1 MPPISKTSK
10 PASQCTHPTLCY
22 TTTHHAQKAGY
33 VRPTLSQR
41 LAAATPAGTF
51 TTPLPKYSNP
61 DPNSY
66 PDTDPN
72 SSSESDTE
80 SKLYPAPLVLPG
92 SEISLYPQARGQS
105 LRGWLRNGNVN
116 RVTEERKVI
125 YISLPPGY
133 GEGVEAMRGW
143 TVPVGFGD
151 ANQGMG
157 KGKGKEKGRG
167 GNRGN
172 GKRMGMGLDYELVAR
187 YVGVFYHG
195 LEVKVLPEGEF
206 AWLIDEDG
214 NGNRDSEDPAAQEKR
229 KGKSRAKTK
238 GNSKARSRSRAVL
251 DFENDPRIGLRSSSS
266 NEYTTI
272 RSRPTPNYPY
282 SNQLNLNDILDF
294 AIASLPDDAYALLM
308 LLEHDLYEDEEDEFV
323 CGRAYGGSRVAVV
336 SGARYWPGFDEEENV
351 ERVHGWPASHCDGY
365 LETVLDDDKPK
376 SGRKK
381 EGDVKKRVVVG
392 VEANGGIER
401 ATPLQ
406 RTLKVYAPPKTPKA
420 LTLLHIARL
429 ARTASHELGHCVGIA
444 HCTYYACIMQGS
456 ASLAEDARQPPYL
469 CPVDEA
475 KVLRATGKGV
485 VSERRMESWRR
496 ERLVAMRQF
505 CKNVVEEWGV
515 DGGGSMF
522 ECLEKWVEALLEREG
537 EGSEREEK
545 KQERVVIDLT
555 MDE

>member
-22 TTTHHAQKAGY
+22 TTTHHAQEVGY

-41 LAAATPAGTF
+41 LAAASPTGTF

-61 DPNSY
+61 DPSSY

-133 GEGVEAMRGW
+133 GDGVEGMRGW
-143 TVPVGFGD
+143 T
-151 ANQGMG
+151 
-157 KGKGKEKGRG
+157 GRG

-172 GKRMGMGLDYELVAR
+172 GKRMGTGLDYELVAR
-187 YVGVFYHG
+187 YVKVFYHG
-195 LEVKVLPEGEF
+195 LEVRVLPEGEF
-206 AWLIDEDG
+206 AWLVDEDG
-214 NGNRDSEDPAAQEKR
+214 DGA
-229 KGKSRAKTK
+229 
-238 GNSKARSRSRAVL
+238 L

-351 ERVHGWPASHCDGY
+351 ERVHGWPASHCEGY
-365 LETVLDDDKPK
+365 LEMLLGEDKPK

-381 EGDVKKRVVVG
+381 EGDVKKSVVVR
-392 VEANGGIER
+392 VEANEGIER

-406 RTLKVYAPPKTPKA
+406 RALKVYTPPTTPKA

-485 VSERRMESWRR
+485 VSERRMGSWRR
-496 ERLVAMRQF
+496 ERLVAMRLF

-522 ECLEKWVEALLEREG
+522 ECLEKWVEALIKREG
-537 EGSEREEK
+537 EGSEREEEW
-545 KQERVVIDLT
+545 ERVVIDLT